1 MRRFHR
7 RQFLAY
13 ALGLLTATAGF
24 AVGAAWAG
32 HAATGG
38 NVQACASK
46 GRGTLYLQNTRSG
59 KKEACERGDAT
70 VVWAITGPAGA
81 PGTNGTPGTN
91 GADGA
96 PGATGPAGPAGSLNS
111 ARSSNGLFTITLS
124 NQGILLKGPRNTLT
138 ISGAGAQ
145 LNTIGGAG
153 SP

>member
-1 MRRFHR
+1 MRRLFR

-13 ALGLLTATAGF
+13 ALGLMTATAGF

-32 HAATGG
+32 HAASGG
-38 NVQACASK
+38 SVQACVAK

-59 KKEACERGDAT
+59 KKLACNRGDAT
-70 VVWAITGPAGA
+70 IVWAVTGPQGA
-81 PGTNGTPGTN
+81 PGAPGAPGAK

-111 ARSSNGLFTITLS
+111 ARSANGLFTITLS
-124 NQGILLKGPRNTLT
+124 NQGILLKGPRGTLT

-145 LNTIGGAG
+145 MNTVGGAG
-153 SP
+153 TP